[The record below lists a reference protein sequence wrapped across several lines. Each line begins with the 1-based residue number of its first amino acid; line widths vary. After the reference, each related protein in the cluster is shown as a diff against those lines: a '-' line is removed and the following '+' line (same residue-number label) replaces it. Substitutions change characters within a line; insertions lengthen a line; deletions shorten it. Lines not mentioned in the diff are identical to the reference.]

1 MYILLSLHHYNH
13 VPHLPLCLCTH
24 ILIYT
29 SIYLCAY
36 IPIYTSTPLHLYTS
50 MPVHVQNLRT
60 DSALEAQQAA
70 TLLEDQNENQSA
82 HEIEIL
88 KGIMST
94 CKEMSVISSQ
104 LVLGDV
110 TSTASRRTPTK
121 VGKNTMMYLTKYY
134 MKHLENN
141 TKHLAEELVDFHAQ
155 KVIDVEAYWQT
166 CVALRSIESLSGH
179 VHGQAVASAGCV
191 SFSLIWS
198 SMHDLMARPGCDRL

>member
-1 MYILLSLHHYNH
+1 MCIHTYI
-13 VPHLPLCLCTH
+13 
-24 ILIYT
+24 
-29 SIYLCAY
+29 
-36 IPIYTSTPLHLYTS
+36 HLYTS
-50 MPVHVQNLRT
+50 MPMHVQSLRT
-60 DSALEAQQAA
+60 DSPLEAQQAA

-94 CKEMSVISSQ
+94 CKEMSVTSSQ

-110 TSTASRRTPTK
+110 VSTASRRTPAK
-121 VGKNTMMYLTKYY
+121 VGKNTMVFLTKYY

-155 KVIDVEAYWQT
+155 KVIYVEAYWQT

-179 VHGQAVASAGCV
+179 VHGQAMASAGCV
-191 SFSLIWS
+191 FFFFNLEF
-198 SMHDLMARPGCDRL
+198 DARPHGQARLRQVMTCTA